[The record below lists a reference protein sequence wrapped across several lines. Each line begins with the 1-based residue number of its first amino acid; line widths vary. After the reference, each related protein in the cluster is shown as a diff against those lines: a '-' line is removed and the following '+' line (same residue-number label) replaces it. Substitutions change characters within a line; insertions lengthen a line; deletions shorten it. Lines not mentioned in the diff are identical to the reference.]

1 MVSECNTDNG
11 RVDPKEVD
19 VQFDDLLGNDKPI
32 TKAHKLYYYNSC

>member
-1 MVSECNTDNG
+1 MVSEYNTDNG
-11 RVDPKEVD
+11 RVDPKELD